1 MSRPLVIAHRTC
13 PLDAPENSLRGIDV
27 ARAAGADAV
36 EIDVRLTRDHVAVC
50 VHDRIPRRTL
60 GWRLPVELTTYDGLV
75 GAASRAGVDPPLR
88 LSTALAAADD
98 IRYAVDVKASDAMR
112 ATLDIVSGVADREVM
127 LWCRDAAALARVHAI
142 SPSTQTALLRN
153 TTVWR
158 GTRRYLADAA
168 AAGVTAVSL
177 HQRVVSRR
185 SVDEAHRLG
194 LLAYAWVLTEQAH
207 VDVLACGV
215 DGVVTD
221 WPRTARAL
229 VSGRAAT

>member
-13 PLDAPENSLRGIDV
+13 PLDAPENSLAGIEV
-27 ARAAGADAV
+27 ARAAGADVV
-36 EIDVRLTRDHVAVC
+36 EIDVRLTLDHVAVC

-60 GWRLPVELTTYDGLV
+60 SWRLPVELTTYDDLV
-75 GAASRAGVDPPLR
+75 GAAARASVEPPPR
-88 LSTALAAADD
+88 LSAALAEAED
-98 IRYAVDVKASDAMR
+98 IRVAIDVKAPDAMAAVLEAVTVTGR
-112 ATLDIVSGVADREVM
+112 GDMV
-127 LWCRDAAALARVHAI
+127 WCREPAALAQVHAK

-153 TTVWR
+153 TMVRR

-168 AAGVTAVSL
+168 AAGATAVSL

-194 LLAYAWVLTEQAH
+194 LVAYAWVLEERAH
-207 VDVLACGV
+207 SQVLACGA

-221 WPRTARAL
+221 WPRSARA
-229 VSGRAAT
+229 SSRFR